1 MAGRPRKVVEEPP
14 VTSDGIQFFGDVDMN
29 ENNKITSQL
38 PAWYFDRAVDEMQE
52 SIDRK
57 KRALKAHMIKEDL
70 IQRTENEI
78 KAEEKRILEVNDSRP
93 KLDGRQQD
101 KCAEAY
107 KQLADQIQNSMPTRK
122 QSRDG
127 LVSPHKELQRMKNKH
142 ITIDPTIARA
152 CGVKVDKSNRI
163 SGDEAAKCYKIL
175 GKLLN
180 ENTNVESLRRDG
192 NSEAYQSM
200 NDLTQA
206 ILRGAKIGA

>member
-29 ENNKITSQL
+29 DNNKIMSHL
-38 PAWYFDRAVDEMQE
+38 PAWYFDNAVDEMQE

-78 KAEEKRILEVNDSRP
+78 QAEEKRIREVKDSRP
-93 KLDGRQQD
+93 KLSGPQQD
-101 KCAEAY
+101 KCAETY
-107 KQLADQIQNSMPTRK
+107 KALAEQIQNSMPTRK

-142 ITIDPTIARA
+142 ITIDPGIAKA
-152 CGVKVDKSNRI
+152 CGIKADKSNKI

-192 NSEAYQSM
+192 NAEAYQSM